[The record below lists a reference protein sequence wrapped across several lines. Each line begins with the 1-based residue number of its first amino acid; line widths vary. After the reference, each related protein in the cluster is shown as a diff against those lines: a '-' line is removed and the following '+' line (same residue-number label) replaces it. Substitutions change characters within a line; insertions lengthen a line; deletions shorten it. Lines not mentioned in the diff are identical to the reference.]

1 MPQQPNPK
9 SYRDR
14 LVAAIKGA
22 GQDLVER
29 ADSLISPDL
38 TLITGVD
45 IHITL
50 NPSEVPTLTISTSVI
65 PERAFDEY
73 RIKF

>member
-1 MPQQPNPK
+1 MSQQPNPK

-14 LVAAIKGA
+14 LVGAIKGA
-22 GQDLVER
+22 GQDLIER
-29 ADSLISPDL
+29 ADSLVSPDL
-38 TLITGVD
+38 TLITGID

-50 NPSEVPTLTISTSVI
+50 NPCEVPTLTISTSVI

>member
-1 MPQQPNPK
+1 MSQQMDPK

-14 LVAAIKGA
+14 LVGAIKGA
-22 GQDLVER
+22 GQDLIER
-29 ADSLISPDL
+29 ADSLVSPDL

-50 NPSEVPTLTISTSVI
+50 NPCEVPTLTISTSVV
-65 PERAFDEY
+65 PERTIDEY
-73 RIKF
+73 TKRF

>member
-1 MPQQPNPK
+1 MSQQPNPK

-14 LVAAIKGA
+14 LVGAIKGA
-22 GQDLVER
+22 GQDLIER
-29 ADSLISPDL
+29 ADSLVSPDL
-38 TLITGVD
+38 TLTTGID
-45 IHITL
+45 IHITI
-50 NPSEVPTLTISTSVI
+50 NPNEVPTLTINTSVV